1 MVDLRPA
8 MYVWIATICMY
19 VWCMVNIVR
28 GIKDKENEMLDM
40 MCNYNNC
47 EGTDLML
54 DITFKAP
61 KKNDAQSCVDEISS

>member
-1 MVDLRPA
+1 

-40 MCNYNNC
+40 MCNYNNY
-47 EGTDLML
+47 EGTDQML
-54 DITFKAP
+54 DITLEALL
-61 KKNDAQSCVDEISS
+61 KK